1 MLKLRI
7 PKNYIDPKDEGLRLE
22 SPWVVPES
30 AIFLAGLLKGTETVF
45 DVGMGA
51 STLFYARR
59 CNKVYGIETNREF
72 LNKVLHTAYVHGLE
86 DSIESKFISN
96 QSDIENEIETIYFP
110 EAFDIISIDTVWKY
124 NRSELFKKAS
134 QKLKPTGILV
144 LDNYANSHLFPS
156 TYNWSHTELLK
167 FLKLENT
174 HQVYDF
180 DDANWIGKGTRI
192 IAPSMKLIQLDNAN
206 RQYIIL

>member
-1 MLKLRI
+1 
-7 PKNYIDPKDEGLRLE
+7 
-22 SPWVVPES
+22 
-30 AIFLAGLLKGTETVF
+30 
-45 DVGMGA
+45 
-51 STLFYARR
+51 
-59 CNKVYGIETNREF
+59 
-72 LNKVLHTAYVHGLE
+72 LE

-192 IAPSMKLIQLDNAN
+192 IAPSTKLIQLDNAN